1 MELVSLERTFRVK
14 RKFCG
19 NIRLAPFKG
28 NVINSSRNCLPYL
41 GSCVISLW
49 GETLLHSIQLF
60 IEINIHVSDIYLA
73 MH

>member
-14 RKFCG
+14 CAFCG
-19 NIRLAPFKG
+19 NIHLAPFKG

-41 GSCVISLW
+41 GSCVISLL
-49 GETLLHSIQLF
+49 GEKVLHSIQLL
-60 IEINIHVSDIYLA
+60 IEINIHGVIYLA